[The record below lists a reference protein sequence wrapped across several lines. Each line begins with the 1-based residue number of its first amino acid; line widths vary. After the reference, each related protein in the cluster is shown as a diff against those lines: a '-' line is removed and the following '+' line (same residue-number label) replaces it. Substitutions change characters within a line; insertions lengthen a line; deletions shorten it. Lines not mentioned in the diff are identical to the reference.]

1 MTFCQNFPGIII
13 GKPINMSELIL
24 VSYMITVI
32 SVFIEAVNKIDMK
45 LTITIYV
52 LHVPPEVWLLG

>member
-1 MTFCQNFPGIII
+1 
-13 GKPINMSELIL
+13 MSELIL
-24 VSYMITVI
+24 VSNMITVI

-52 LHVPPEVWLLG
+52 LHVPPEVWFLG